1 MKGKQAGRGVKQILS
16 ALVAVVFLLGAVGA
30 QAAPAA
36 KFAVDELLVQIKVG
50 GNKSLIDLDL
60 KAQGA
65 SELDE
70 IAQIR
75 VKRIKVPAQARERVK
90 AALAK
95 NPHIAF
101 VEENHVAEPTA
112 VPNDSSYGS
121 QWHLPKIQAPQG
133 WDITTGAASFPIAI
147 IDSGVDADHPDLAS
161 KLMTGRNFLDGS
173 VNTDDTHGHGTS
185 VAGAAAAASNNG
197 TGISGVAWASPIM
210 PLQVFNSTT
219 SALYS
224 TIASAITWATDN
236 GAKVINISMAGST
249 SSLTMEN
256 AINYAW
262 NKGVIV
268 VASAGNSSTSAPYYP
283 AACKNVVSVSATT
296 SSDLKASW
304 SNFGATVDVAAPGA
318 SIYTTTK
325 GGGYGSVN
333 GTSFSSPITAGL
345 VALIW
350 SANPTLTNAEVVDIL
365 LQNTDDLGAVGF
377 DESFA
382 HGRINAF
389 KSVSV
394 AKSFAPQPD
403 LTAPTATITSP
414 GNSATVSGSVSFNVA
429 ALDDKAVAK
438 VEFYLN
444 GTLLGSDTT
453 APYSFA
459 WNTAAAAD
467 GWHTLS
473 AKAIDSSNN
482 IGTSEAI
489 SVLVSNPT
497 APVDS
502 TPPTVTISAPYPG
515 KKVASRE
522 TITVQA
528 FDNQKVVRVEVY
540 VDGKLRST
548 SSSSALNWIWSTSR
562 ERSGAHTLAAKAFDA
577 AGNVSTDSMTV
588 YK

>member
-36 KFAVDELLVQIKVG
+36 KFAADELLVQIKVG
-50 GNKSLIDLDL
+50 GNKGLIDLDL

-65 SELDE
+65 SEIDE

-75 VKRIKVPAQARERVK
+75 VKRIKVPAQARDRVK

-101 VEENHVAEPTA
+101 VEENHFAEPTA

-197 TGISGVAWASPIM
+197 TGISGVSWGSPIM

-296 SSDLKASW
+296 SGDLKASW
-304 SNFGATVDVAAPGA
+304 SNFGATVDVSAPGV

-325 GGGYGSVN
+325 GGGYGSVS
-333 GTSFSSPITAGL
+333 GTSISAPITAGL

-365 LQNTDDLGAVGF
+365 LQNSDDLGVAGF
-377 DESFA
+377 DETFA

-414 GNSATVSGSVSFNVA
+414 GNSATVSGSVFFNVA
-429 ALDDKAVAK
+429 ALDDKAVSK

-459 WNTAAAAD
+459 WNTAAVAD

-482 IGTSEAI
+482 IGTSELV
-489 SVLVSNPT
+489 SVLVSNPA
-497 APVDS
+497 APVDA

-515 KKVASRE
+515 KKVGKRE

-540 VDGKLRST
+540 VNGKLRS
-548 SSSSALNWIWSTSR
+548 SSSSGALKWIWNTSK
-562 ERSGAHTLAAKAFDA
+562 ESSGAHTLSAKAFDA

>member
-1 MKGKQAGRGVKQILS
+1 MQGKQAGRGVKQVLTS
-16 ALVAVVFLLGAVGA
+16 LVAVVFLFGSVGA

-36 KFAVDELLVQIKVG
+36 KFAADEMLVQLKVG
-50 GNKSLIDLDL
+50 GNKGLIDLDL

-65 SELDE
+65 SEIDE

-75 VKRIKVPAQARERVK
+75 VKRIKVPAQARDRVK

-101 VEENHVAEPTA
+101 VEENHFAEPTA
-112 VPNDSSYGS
+112 VPSDSSYGS
-121 QWHLPKIQAPQG
+121 QWHLPQIQAPQG
-133 WDITTGAASFPIAI
+133 WDITTGAATFPIAI

-197 TGISGVAWASPIM
+197 TGVSGVSWGSPIM

-296 SSDLKASW
+296 SGDLKASW
-304 SNFGATVDVAAPGA
+304 SNFGPTVDVSAPGV

-325 GGGYGSVN
+325 GGGYGSVS
-333 GTSFSSPITAGL
+333 GTSISAPITAGL

-365 LQNTDDLGAVGF
+365 LQNTDDLGAAGF

-389 KSVSV
+389 KAISV

-403 LTAPTATITSP
+403 VTAPTSTITSP
-414 GNSATVSGSVSFNVA
+414 GNSATVSGTVSFNVA
-429 ALDDKAVAK
+429 AVDNKAVSK

-444 GTLLGSDTT
+444 GVLLGSDTT
-453 APYSFA
+453 APYSFT

-482 IGTSEAI
+482 IGTSQAI
-489 SVLVSNPT
+489 SVQVSNPT

-515 KKVASRE
+515 KKVAKHE

-540 VDGKLRST
+540 VNGKLRS
-548 SSSSALNWIWSTSR
+548 SSSSGALTWIWSTSR
-562 ERSGAHTLAAKAFDA
+562 ESSGAHTLSAKAFDA

>member
-36 KFAVDELLVQIKVG
+36 KFAVDELLVQLKVG

-197 TGISGVAWASPIM
+197 TGISGVSWGSPIM

-467 GWHTLS
+467 GWHTLG

-540 VDGKLRST
+540 VNGKLRS
-548 SSSSALNWIWSTSR
+548 SSSSGALNWIWSTSK
-562 ERSGAHTLAAKAFDA
+562 ERSGAHTLSAKAFDA

>member
-1 MKGKQAGRGVKQILS
+1 MEGRGVGRGVKQVLT
-16 ALVAVVFLLGAVGA
+16 ALVAVAFLCGSVGA
-30 QAAPAA
+30 QAAPAG
-36 KFAVDELLVQIKVG
+36 KFAADELLVQMKVG
-50 GNKSLIDLDL
+50 GSKGQLDQEF

-65 SELDE
+65 SEIDE

-75 VKRIKVPAQARERVK
+75 VKRIKVPARIRDRVK

-95 NPHIAF
+95 NPHVAF
-101 VEENHVAEPTA
+101 VEENPVAEPTA

-161 KLMTGRNFLDGS
+161 KLMTGRNFLDGT

-185 VAGAAAAASNNG
+185 VAGAAAAVSNNG

-210 PLQVFNSTT
+210 PLQVLSPTT

-236 GAKVINISMAGST
+236 GAKVINISLAGST
-249 SSLTMEN
+249 SSYTMEN

-268 VASAGNSSTSAPYYP
+268 VASAGNASTSAPYYP

-304 SNFGATVDVAAPGA
+304 SNFGPTVDVAAPGA

-345 VALIW
+345 IALIW

-365 LQNTDDLGAVGF
+365 LQNTDDLGAVGY
-377 DESFA
+377 DDTFA

-403 LTAPTATITSP
+403 VTAPTASITSP
-414 GNSATVSGSVSFNVA
+414 GNGATVSGSVAFNVA
-429 ALDDKAVAK
+429 AVDDKAVSR
-438 VEFYLN
+438 VQFYLN
-444 GTLLGSDTT
+444 DTLLGSDTS
-453 APYSFA
+453 APYSLA
-459 WNTAAAAD
+459 WNSAEVAD

-473 AKAIDSSNN
+473 ARAIDSSNN
-482 IGTSEAI
+482 LGASELV

-497 APVDS
+497 APVDA
-502 TPPTVTISAPYPG
+502 TPPTVTINAPYPG
-515 KKVASRE
+515 KKVGKRE
-522 TITVQA
+522 AITVQA
-528 FDNQKVVRVEVY
+528 FDDQKVGRVEVY
-540 VDGKLRST
+540 VDGKLRS
-548 SSSSALNWIWSTSR
+548 SSSSGALSWIWNTSK
-562 ERSGAHTLAAKAFDA
+562 ESSGAHTLSAKAFDA
-577 AGNVSTDSMTV
+577 AGNVSLDSMTV

>member
-36 KFAVDELLVQIKVG
+36 KFAVDELLVQLKVG

-197 TGISGVAWASPIM
+197 TGISGVAWGSPIM

-467 GWHTLS
+467 GWHTLG

-540 VDGKLRST
+540 VNGKLRS
-548 SSSSALNWIWSTSR
+548 SSSSGALNWIWSTSK
-562 ERSGAHTLAAKAFDA
+562 ERSGAHTLSAKAFDA